1 VLAGSLTLT
10 HDCVNKVV
18 DPHMTVSIPRSLTL
32 TYHCVSIPM
41 SLTLIY
47 DYVSIPRALTH
58 I

>member
-1 VLAGSLTLT
+1 MLAGSLTLT

-18 DPHMTVSIPRSLTL
+18 DPHMTVSIPRSMTL

-41 SLTLIY
+41 SLTLTY